1 MIISSGGPAGRLLR
15 RLLVTVLAAA
25 ALLIGGVVPA
35 SAAGPTWQMQPS
47 GKSGPSTRPHHVYDL
62 APGAVVKD
70 YVRIEN
76 LGEQS
81 LTLRLYATDAFSTTS
96 GQFALLPSAE
106 KPTDVGT
113 WVTMSADE
121 VTVKPGNDV
130 IVPFEVVVPDNASPG
145 DHVGAVIS
153 SLVTEQTNS
162 KGEKILVESR
172 IGSRIYLR
180 VKGDTAQ
187 QLQIDNL
194 SASWTGSFWRP
205 WDGRVTVS
213 YDVTNTG
220 NIRVTS
226 TPQIVVNG
234 PIGLQLARSAGPALP
249 ELLPGS
255 TMRVSSD
262 AEASDAIPGPELSPV
277 FAAGFLRVNL
287 ALRADTTIVA
297 AGSVGLVA
305 IPWLLLI
312 ALAVVI
318 AAVVVW
324 WWRRR
329 NQQDR
334 IEALVAERVAAER
347 AGDSAA
353 ERAGDS
359 AAERAGDS
367 AAERAGDSAGDAQAK
382 KESVSGP

>member
-1 MIISSGGPAGRLLR
+1 MISSTRIAGRVLR
-15 RLLVTVLAAA
+15 RTVVTLLATG
-25 ALLIGGVVPA
+25 ALLLGGVLPA
-35 SAAGPTWQMQPS
+35 HAAGPTWQMQPS
-47 GKSGPSTRPHHVYDL
+47 GKNGPSTRPHHVYDL

-76 LGEQS
+76 LGQKS

-96 GQFALLPSAE
+96 GQFALLPSTQ

-121 VTVKPGNDV
+121 VTVKAGKDV

-180 VKGDTAQ
+180 VKGDTTQ

-194 SASWTGSFWRP
+194 SLGWTGSFWRP
-205 WDGRVTVS
+205 WDGRLTAS

-220 NIRVTS
+220 NVRVTA

-255 TMRVSSD
+255 TIRVSSD
-262 AEASDAIPGPELSPV
+262 AEGNDALPGPELSPV
-277 FAAGFLRVNL
+277 FAAGFVRANL
-287 ALRADTTIVA
+287 GLRADTTIVA
-297 AGSVGLVA
+297 SSSAGLVA

-312 ALAVVI
+312 ALAVVVAGV
-318 AAVVVW
+318 AAW

-353 ERAGDS
+353 ERTGENAGDDQ
-359 AAERAGDS
+359 AE
-367 AAERAGDSAGDAQAK
+367 
-382 KESVSGP
+382 KESVSGS

>member
-1 MIISSGGPAGRLLR
+1 MIISSGGTIGLPLR
-15 RLLVTVLAAA
+15 RILATILAAG
-25 ALLIGGVVPA
+25 ALLIGGIVPA

-47 GKSGPSTRPHHVYDL
+47 GKNGPSTRPHHVYDL
-62 APGAVVKD
+62 APGAVVQD

-76 LGEQS
+76 LGDKS
-81 LTLRLYATDAFSTTS
+81 LTLRLYATDAFSTSS

-121 VTVKPGNDV
+121 VTVKPGKDV

-145 DHVGAVIS
+145 DHVGAVLS

-187 QLQIDNL
+187 QLQVDNL
-194 SASWTGSFWRP
+194 SVGWSGSFWQP
-205 WDGRVTVS
+205 WNGRATVS

-220 NIRVTS
+220 NLRVTP

-255 TMRVSSD
+255 TIRVSSD
-262 AEASDAIPGPELSPV
+262 AEAGDAIPGPELSPV
-277 FAAGFLRVNL
+277 FAAGFVRANL

-297 AGSVGLVA
+297 TSSASLVA
-305 IPWLLLI
+305 VPWLLLI
-312 ALAVVI
+312 VLAVVVG
-318 AAVVVW
+318 AVVLW

-347 AGDSAA
+347 AGGKSSDDPDSEGA
-353 ERAGDS
+353 DDQS
-359 AAERAGDS
+359 KD
-367 AAERAGDSAGDAQAK
+367 DDQAK

>member
-1 MIISSGGPAGRLLR
+1 MR
-15 RLLVTVLAAA
+15 RLLATILAVGAMLICGIAPAA
-25 ALLIGGVVPA
+25 
-35 SAAGPTWQMQPS
+35 AAGPTWQLQPS
-47 GKSGPSTRPHHVYDL
+47 GKNGPSTRPHHVYEL
-62 APGAVVKD
+62 APGAVVQD

-76 LGEQS
+76 LGDQS

-121 VTVKPGNDV
+121 VTVKPGKDV

-180 VKGDTAQ
+180 VKGDATQ
-187 QLQIDNL
+187 QLQIDHL
-194 SASWTGSFWRP
+194 SVGWSGSFWRP
-205 WDGRVTVS
+205 WDGRVAVS

-220 NIRVTS
+220 NLRVTS

-234 PIGLQLARSAGPALP
+234 PIGVQLARSAGPSLP
-249 ELLPGS
+249 EILPGG
-255 TMRVSSD
+255 TIRVSSD

-277 FAAGFLRVNL
+277 FATGFLRVNL
-287 ALRADTTIVA
+287 ALRSDTSIVA
-297 AGSVGLVA
+297 SSTAGLVA
-305 IPWLLLI
+305 IPWLLVI
-312 ALAVVI
+312 ALTAVV
-318 AAVVVW
+318 AAVVLW

-347 AGDSAA
+347 AGENAA
-353 ERAGDS
+353 ERAGEN
-359 AAERAGDS
+359 AAERAGEN
-367 AAERAGDSAGDAQAK
+367 AAEQAK

>member
-1 MIISSGGPAGRLLR
+1 MIISSDGTVGRPLR
-15 RLLVTVLAAA
+15 RILAMILATG
-25 ALLIGGVVPA
+25 ALLIGGIVPA
-35 SAAGPTWQMQPS
+35 TAAGPTWQMQPS
-47 GKSGPSTRPHHVYDL
+47 GKDGPSTRPHHVYDL

-76 LGEQS
+76 LGDES

-121 VTVKPGNDV
+121 VTVKAGKDV

-172 IGSRIYLR
+172 IGSRVYLR
-180 VKGDTAQ
+180 VKGDTTQ

-194 SASWTGSFWRP
+194 SVGWTGSFWQP
-205 WDGRVTVS
+205 WNGRVTVS

-220 NIRVTS
+220 NLRVTS

-234 PIGLQLARSAGPALP
+234 PIGVQLARSAGPALP

-255 TMRVSSD
+255 TIRVSSD
-262 AEASDAIPGPELSPV
+262 AEGNDAIPGPELSPV

-287 ALRADTTIVA
+287 ALRAETTIVA
-297 AGSVGLVA
+297 SSSAGLVA
-305 IPWLLLI
+305 IPWLLVI
-312 ALAVVI
+312 ALGIVV

-347 AGDSAA
+347 AG
-353 ERAGDS
+353 GDS
-359 AAERAGDS
+359 AAEGAGEN
-367 AAERAGDSAGDAQAK
+367 AAERTGDDDQAK